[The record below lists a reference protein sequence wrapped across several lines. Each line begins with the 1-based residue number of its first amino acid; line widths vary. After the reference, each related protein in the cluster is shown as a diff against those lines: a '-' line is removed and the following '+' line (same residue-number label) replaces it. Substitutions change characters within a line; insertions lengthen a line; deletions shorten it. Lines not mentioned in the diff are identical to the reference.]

1 LSSYA
6 SPPFMRYENIINGI
20 LVNSHSLR
28 RSFKTRVLI
37 FSLLRIDMVSMDK
50 RRDGP
55 TDNISRRDF
64 LGTMVAGAV
73 GIGSGTTMAETMT
86 QRPIP
91 RIGESLPVIGLGT
104 WQTFDVGP
112 TAAEREPLRD
122 VLGDF
127 VKLGGSVVDSSPMYG
142 WSEAVV
148 GDLAGE
154 LNAHKKL
161 FLATK
166 VWTSG
171 KEAGIRQM
179 EESLEKLRASRI
191 DLMQVHNLV
200 DYRTHLATLRR
211 WKEQG
216 KVRYIGVT
224 HYTESAY
231 DDVAKV
237 IQSEELDFVQINYSV
252 AERSAER
259 RLLPLAA
266 ERGLAVLVN
275 RPFAAGGLF
284 RKVSSHPLPA
294 WAAEIDCTSWAQL
307 FLKFVISHPA
317 VTCAIPAT
325 SKIQHL
331 RDNMQAGVGRLPD
344 GKMREH
350 IALTVANI

>member
-1 LSSYA
+1 
-6 SPPFMRYENIINGI
+6 ME
-20 LVNSHSLR
+20 
-28 RSFKTRVLI
+28 
-37 FSLLRIDMVSMDK
+37 K
-50 RRDGP
+50 RRDVAA
-55 TDNISRRDF
+55 DNISRRDF
-64 LGTMVAGAV
+64 LGMMAAGAV
-73 GIGSGTTMAETMT
+73 GISGGTTLAEPMM

-91 RIGESLPVIGLGT
+91 RTGESLPVIGLGT

-112 TAAEREPLRD
+112 TAAEREPLRH

-127 VKLGGSVVDSSPMYG
+127 IKLGGRVVDSSPMYG
-142 WSEAVV
+142 RSEAVV

-154 LNAHKKL
+154 LKAHKKL

-166 VWTSG
+166 VWTNG
-171 KEAGIRQM
+171 KDAGIRQM
-179 EESLEKLRASRI
+179 EQSLSRLRTSRV

-200 DYRTHLATLRR
+200 DYRTHLVTLPR

-231 DDVAKV
+231 DDLAKV
-237 IQSEELDFVQINYSV
+237 IHSEELDFVQFNYSV
-252 AERSAER
+252 AERAAER
-259 RLLPLAA
+259 RLLPLAE

-294 WAAEIDCTSWAQL
+294 WAGEIDCTSWAQL

-317 VTCAIPAT
+317 ITCAIPAT
-325 SKIQHL
+325 SKVQHL
-331 RDNMQAGVGRLPD
+331 RDNMKAGFGRLPD
-344 GKMREH
+344 AKMRER
-350 IALTVANI
+350 IARSIANI

>member
-1 LSSYA
+1 MMMA
-6 SPPFMRYENIINGI
+6 
-20 LVNSHSLR
+20 
-28 RSFKTRVLI
+28 
-37 FSLLRIDMVSMDK
+37 
-50 RRDGP
+50 
-55 TDNISRRDF
+55 
-64 LGTMVAGAV
+64 AGAV
-73 GIGSGTTMAETMT
+73 GIGSETTMAAPMM

-91 RIGESLPVIGLGT
+91 RTGESLPVIGLGT

-112 TAAEREPLRD
+112 TAAEREPLRQ
-122 VLGDF
+122 VLAEF
-127 VKLGGSVVDSSPMYG
+127 AKLGGTVVDSSPMYG
-142 WSEAVV
+142 RSESVV
-148 GDLAGE
+148 GDLAAAM
-154 LNAHKKL
+154 NAHKML

-171 KEAGIRQM
+171 REEGIRQM
-179 EESLEKLRASRI
+179 EESLAKLRASRI

-216 KVRYIGVT
+216 RVRYIGVT

-231 DDVAKV
+231 DDLSKV
-237 IQSEELDFVQINYSV
+237 IQSEELDFVQLNYSV
-252 AERSAER
+252 AERAAER

-266 ERGLAVLVN
+266 ERRLAVLVN

-284 RKVSSHPLPA
+284 RKVSSHPLPI

-325 SKIQHL
+325 RKVEHL
-331 RDNMQAGVGRLPD
+331 RDNMRAGFGRLPD
-344 GKMREH
+344 AKMRER
-350 IALTVANI
+350 IARSIVSS